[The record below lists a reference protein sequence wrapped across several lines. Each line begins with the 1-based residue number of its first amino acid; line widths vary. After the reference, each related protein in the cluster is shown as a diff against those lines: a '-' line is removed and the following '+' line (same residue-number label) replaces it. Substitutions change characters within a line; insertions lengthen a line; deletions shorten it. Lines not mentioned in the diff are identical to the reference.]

1 MASDSLNDTHSRR
14 PPTHKRILAGAASV
28 LETQSLKT
36 VTVQNILDR
45 ADVSRRTFYLHF
57 SNIEAVLL
65 ELYTVST
72 QRLVSGV
79 ESAIEGADNPLQQIE
94 GAIDAYLLHQREGG
108 AGLAQLDVEAMRRDS
123 VLASRR
129 EATLAVLVELIDRAV
144 TEGTGA
150 RVDPLV
156 YLGLVLGIE
165 GMVSSRQRSDGFSAL
180 EQERVRAVAVP
191 MFLQVLAATETLPG
205 NSEAEDD
212 GTA

>member
-1 MASDSLNDTHSRR
+1 
-14 PPTHKRILAGAASV
+14 V